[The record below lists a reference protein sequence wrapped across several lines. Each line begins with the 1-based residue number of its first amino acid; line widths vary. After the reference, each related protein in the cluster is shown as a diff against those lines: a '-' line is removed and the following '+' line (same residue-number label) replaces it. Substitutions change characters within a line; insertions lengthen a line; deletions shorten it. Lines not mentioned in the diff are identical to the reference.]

1 MGKANSKGEAQAG
14 ALAFLDKLQAAA
26 ARWTPFSQADRS
38 EETARFLRPAEHDPL
53 IDWIEA
59 TDNSPRLVALVDE
72 VLPGEV
78 ARRSCCAHPEKRVA
92 WRDPIAGLQ
101 EEPGSLAPPWTWAGG
116 DRYQEHRDDLLAIVA
131 EVRRLVEGG
140 ALVARSEAREDGT
153 AAEESPTEAQSDA
166 SPQAIATALLLEGK
180 TITEVA
186 NRLGVRRQD
195 IYEKPEWALVLHFH
209 KSRGGARRQAR
220 DDRRR
225 RFGQDPDTLRN
236 RDDA

>member
-78 ARRSCCAHPEKRVA
+78 ARRSCCARPEKRVA

-101 EEPGSLAPPWTWAGG
+101 EMPGSLAPPWTWAGG

-140 ALVARSEAREDGT
+140 ACVVAEVQPVAAKSEEARAKRHKGK
-153 AAEESPTEAQSDA
+153 
-166 SPQAIATALLLEGK
+166 QAHCLAILAMH
-180 TITEVA
+180 
-186 NRLGVRRQD
+186 
-195 IYEKPEWALVLHFH
+195 PEWSDERIAKEAGVNRTSLYRMEKFM
-209 KSRGGARRQAR
+209 QAR
-220 DDRRR
+220 KAQRS
-225 RFGQDPDTLRN
+225 
-236 RDDA
+236 

>member
-131 EVRRLVEGG
+131 EVRRLIEAG
-140 ALVARSEAREDGT
+140 ALFCRDTDLPTVPAEAPLDARVSFEEALAGVPSYGLKPIPKRTLQRWMKERAG
-153 AAEESPTEAQSDA
+153 E
-166 SPQAIATALLLEGK
+166 
-180 TITEVA
+180 
-186 NRLGVRRQD
+186 LGVNRNSDPSAQRPLVRGLLTLQANPRRKTTPPQR
-195 IYEKPEWALVLHFH
+195 K
-209 KSRGGARRQAR
+209 GA
-220 DDRRR
+220 
-225 RFGQDPDTLRN
+225 TK
-236 RDDA
+236 